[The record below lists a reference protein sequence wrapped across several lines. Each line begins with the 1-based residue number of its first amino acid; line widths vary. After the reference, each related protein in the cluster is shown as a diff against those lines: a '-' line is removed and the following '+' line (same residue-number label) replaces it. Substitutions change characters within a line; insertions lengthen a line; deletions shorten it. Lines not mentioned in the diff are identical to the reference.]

1 MQFTPSL
8 QFAMK
13 VIYILFSVA
22 LLFSCNSNPVQQTRI
37 VLPSNFSYRFDKKSG
52 VTLINIAARIDTI
65 ALDALFDTGCPG
77 LVLDKSIA
85 AKLPYLDSIRLAG
98 GMTVEDVEFSY
109 SRRKARWKL
118 FHNDIDVVMVEDTLR
133 YEKFFVA
140 DLRNDYGADAIISIP
155 ESDEHI
161 WCFDFENCRIDLE
174 DGNDFTAPVEN
185 SDLATDLYFNENYL
199 CVRNF
204 PIVFNGADDTLST
217 SFDLLVDTGTYGPS
231 ITMICEPESYKKE
244 KAFLEENSIL
254 DYEEI
259 TSTRTYHIVGSGI
272 VNDTLVVSS
281 IASDYGFEE
290 VVAGLGLLSRFNI
303 IFDLGRQEAY
313 FKRNGVEEDFYEYVQ
328 NHGACYSGIN
338 MIPFKNNSAAVAIDV
353 GRDMP
358 SYRAGLRN
366 YDVVTH
372 LGKRRF
378 SDRYAGRYF
387 YEHKDSI
394 MELGIS
400 RFGERMNIKF
410 FWDLPDNS
418 DSN

>member
-1 MQFTPSL
+1 MRAL
-8 QFAMK
+8 H
-13 VIYILFSVA
+13 VLFLFPIVLLYACGSVPEQINV
-22 LLFSCNSNPVQQTRI
+22 S

-77 LVLDKSIA
+77 LVLDKNIA

-118 FHNDIDVVMVEDTLR
+118 FHNDIDVIMVGDTLR
-133 YEKFFVA
+133 FDKFFVA
-140 DLRNDYGADAIISIP
+140 DLRNDYGSDAIISIP
-155 ESDEHI
+155 KSDEHV
-161 WCFDFENCRIDLE
+161 WRFDFENCRIDLE
-174 DGNDFTAPVEN
+174 DGNDFAAPIEN
-185 SDLATDLYFNENYL
+185 PDLVTDIYFNENYP

-204 PIVFNGADDTLST
+204 PIVFHGVSDTLST

-231 ITMICEPESYKKE
+231 MTMICGPESYKKE
-244 KAFLEENSIL
+244 KAFLEKNSLL
-254 DYEEI
+254 DYVEI
-259 TSTRTYHIVGSGI
+259 TSTKTYHIVDSGI

-281 IASDYGFEE
+281 IVSDYGFEE

-303 IFDLGRQEAY
+303 VLDLGRKKAY
-313 FKRNGVEEDFYEYVQ
+313 FKRNGVEADFYEYVQ
-328 NHGACYSGIN
+328 DHGALYSGIN
-338 MIPFKNNSAAVAIDV
+338 MIPFKNDSAAVAIDV

-387 YEHKDSI
+387 YDHKDSI

-400 RFGERMNIKF
+400 RFGENMDIKF
-410 FWDLPDNS
+410 IWDIPENNS
-418 DSN
+418 DN

>member
-1 MQFTPSL
+1 MRVL
-8 QFAMK
+8 
-13 VIYILFSVA
+13 YILFFLS
-22 LLFSCNSNPVQQTRI
+22 I
-37 VLPSNFSYRFDKKSG
+37 VLLCGCSSTPEQNNEMTEPSNFSYRFDKKSG
-52 VTLINIAARIDTI
+52 VTLINIAAQIDTI

-118 FHNDIDVVMVEDTLR
+118 FHNDIDVVMVGDTLR

-140 DLRNDYGADAIISIP
+140 DLQKDYGADAIISIP
-155 ESDEHI
+155 KSDEHI

-174 DGNDFTAPVEN
+174 DGNDLSAPIEN
-185 SDLATDLYFNENYL
+185 PDLVTDVYFNENYP
-199 CVRNF
+199 CVKNF
-204 PIVFNGADDTLST
+204 PIVFNGAGDTLST

-231 ITMICEPESYKKE
+231 MTMICEPESYKKE
-244 KAFLEENSIL
+244 KYFLEDNSIL

-259 TSTRTYHIVGSGI
+259 TSKKTYHIEDSGI

-281 IASDYGFEE
+281 IVSDYGFEE

-303 IFDLGRQEAY
+303 ILDLGRRKAY

-328 NHGACYSGIN
+328 DHGAFYSGIN
-338 MIPFKNNSAAVAIDV
+338 MIPFKNDSAAVAIDV

-358 SYRAGLRN
+358 SYKAGLRN

-372 LGKRRF
+372 LGKERF

-394 MELGIS
+394 MELDIE
-400 RFGERMNIKF
+400 RFGEKMNIKF
-410 FWDLPDNS
+410 FWDLPDSS

>member
-1 MQFTPSL
+1 MRL
-8 QFAMK
+8 
-13 VIYILFSVA
+13 IYILLPVVLLYACASVPEQK
-22 LLFSCNSNPVQQTRI
+22 NETVGP
-37 VLPSNFSYRFDKKSG
+37 PNFSYRFDKKSG
-52 VTLINIAARIDTI
+52 VTLINIAAQIDTI

-77 LVLDKSIA
+77 LVLDKNIA

-118 FHNDIDVVMVEDTLR
+118 FHNDIDVVMVGDTLW
-133 YEKFFVA
+133 YDKFFVA
-140 DLRNDYGADAIISIP
+140 DLRNAYGADAIICIP
-155 ESDEHI
+155 KSDEHI

-174 DGNDFTAPVEN
+174 VGNDFVASVGNP
-185 SDLATDLYFNENYL
+185 DLATDIYFNENYL
-199 CVRNF
+199 CVKNF

-217 SFDLLVDTGTYGPS
+217 SFDLLIDTGTYGTS
-231 ITMICEPESYKKE
+231 MTMICEPESYKKE

-259 TSTRTYHIVGSGI
+259 TSTKTYHIVDSGI

-281 IASDYGFEE
+281 IVSDYGFEE
-290 VVAGLGLLSRFNI
+290 VAAGLGLLSKFNI
-303 IFDLGRQEAY
+303 ILDLGKRKAY
-313 FKRNGVEEDFYEYVQ
+313 FKRNRVEEDFYEYVQ
-328 NHGACYSGIN
+328 DHGAYYSGIN
-338 MIPFKNNSAAVAIDV
+338 MIPFKNDSAAVAIDV

-372 LGKRRF
+372 LGKKRF

-394 MELGIS
+394 MELGIE
-400 RFGERMNIKF
+400 RFGEKINIKF
-410 FWDLPDNS
+410 LWDLHD
-418 DSN
+418 

>member
-1 MQFTPSL
+1 MRL
-8 QFAMK
+8 
-13 VIYILFSVA
+13 IYILLSVV
-22 LLFSCNSNPVQQTRI
+22 LLYACTSVPEQKNETVEP
-37 VLPSNFSYRFDKKSG
+37 PNFSYRFDKKSG

-118 FHNDIDVVMVEDTLR
+118 FHSDVDVVMVGDTLR
-133 YEKFFVA
+133 YEKVFVA
-140 DLRNDYGADAIISIP
+140 DLRNAYGADAIISIP
-155 ESDEHI
+155 KSDEHI

-174 DGNDFTAPVEN
+174 DGND
-185 SDLATDLYFNENYL
+185 LATPIENPDLVTDIYFNEDYP

-204 PIVFNGADDTLST
+204 PIVFNGTDDTLST
-217 SFDLLVDTGTYGPS
+217 SFDLLIDTGTYGS
-231 ITMICEPESYKKE
+231 SLTMICGPEAYKKE
-244 KAFLEENSIL
+244 KTFLEDNSIL

-259 TSTRTYHIVGSGI
+259 TSTKTYHIVDSGI
-272 VNDTLVVSS
+272 VKDTLVVSS
-281 IASDYGFEE
+281 IVSDYGFEE

-303 IFDLGRQEAY
+303 VLDLGSQKAY
-313 FKRNGVEEDFYEYVQ
+313 FKRNRVEDDFYEYVQ
-328 NHGACYSGIN
+328 DHGALYSGIN
-338 MIPFKNNSAAVAIDV
+338 MIPFKNDSAAVAIDV

-366 YDVVTH
+366 YDVVTR
-372 LGKRRF
+372 LGKKRF

-387 YEHKDSI
+387 YEHKDTI
-394 MELGIS
+394 MELGIE
-400 RFGERMNIKF
+400 RFGEKMDIKF

>member
-1 MQFTPSL
+1 
-8 QFAMK
+8 MK
-13 VIYILFSVA
+13 VIYILFSIA
-22 LLFSCNSNPVQQTRI
+22 LLFSCNSDPVQQTRI
-37 VLPSNFSYRFDKKSG
+37 VPPSNFSYRFDKKSG
-52 VTLINIAARIDTI
+52 VTLINIVARIDTI

-85 AKLPYLDSIRLAG
+85 AQLSYLDSIRLAG

-118 FHNDIDVVMVEDTLR
+118 FHSDIDVVMVGDTLR
-133 YEKFFVA
+133 YENFFVA
-140 DLRNDYGADAIISIP
+140 DLRNAYGADAIISIP
-155 ESDEHI
+155 KSDEHI

-174 DGNDFTAPVEN
+174 DGNNIATLIEN
-185 SDLATDLYFNENYL
+185 PDLVTDIYFNENYP
-199 CVRNF
+199 CVKNF
-204 PIVFNGADDTLST
+204 PIVFNGAGDTLST

-231 ITMICEPESYKKE
+231 MTMICEPEAYQKE
-244 KAFLEENSIL
+244 KTFLEDNSIL

-259 TSTRTYHIVGSGI
+259 TSKRTYHIVDSGI

-281 IASDYGFEE
+281 IVSDYGFAE
-290 VVAGLGLLSRFNI
+290 VVAGLGLLSKFNI
-303 IFDLGRQEAY
+303 VLDLGSQKAY
-313 FKRNGVEEDFYEYVQ
+313 FKRNRVEDDFYEYVQ
-328 NHGACYSGIN
+328 DHGACYSGIN
-338 MIPFKNNSAAVAIDV
+338 MIPFKNDSAAVAIDV

-366 YDVVTH
+366 YDVVTR
-372 LGKRRF
+372 LGKKRF

-387 YEHKDSI
+387 YEHKDSV

>member
-1 MQFTPSL
+1 MRVL
-8 QFAMK
+8 H
-13 VIYILFSVA
+13 A
-22 LLFSCNSNPVQQTRI
+22 LLPF
-37 VLPSNFSYRFDKKSG
+37 VLLYACASVPEQETVTTEPSNFSYRFDKKSG
-52 VTLINIAARIDTI
+52 VTLINIAAQIDTI

-118 FHNDIDVVMVEDTLR
+118 FHNDIDVIMVGDTLR
-133 YEKFFVA
+133 YDKFFVA
-140 DLRNDYGADAIISIP
+140 DLLNAYGADAIISIP
-155 ESDEHI
+155 KSDEHI

-174 DGNDFTAPVEN
+174 YGNDLVAPIEEP
-185 SDLATDLYFNENYL
+185 DLVTDIYFYENYP
-199 CVRNF
+199 CVKNF
-204 PIVFNGADDTLST
+204 PIVFNDAGNTLST

-231 ITMICEPESYKKE
+231 MTMICELESYKKE
-244 KAFLEENSIL
+244 KNFLEDNSIL
-254 DYEEI
+254 AYEEI
-259 TSTRTYHIVGSGI
+259 TSKKTYHIEDSGI
-272 VNDTLVVSS
+272 VNDTLVVSY
-281 IASDYGFEE
+281 IASDYGFAE

-303 IFDLGRQEAY
+303 ILDLGRQKAC

-328 NHGACYSGIN
+328 DHGALYSGIN
-338 MIPFKNNSAAVAIDV
+338 MIPFKNDSAAVAIDV

-358 SYRAGLRN
+358 SYKAGLRN
-366 YDVVTH
+366 YDIVTH
-372 LGKRRF
+372 LGKERF

-394 MELGIS
+394 MELGVE
-400 RFGERMNIKF
+400 RFGEKMNIKF

>member
-1 MQFTPSL
+1 M
-8 QFAMK
+8 
-13 VIYILFSVA
+13 
-22 LLFSCNSNPVQQTRI
+22 
-37 VLPSNFSYRFDKKSG
+37 
-52 VTLINIAARIDTI
+52 
-65 ALDALFDTGCPG
+65 
-77 LVLDKSIA
+77 
-85 AKLPYLDSIRLAG
+85 
-98 GMTVEDVEFSY
+98 
-109 SRRKARWKL
+109 
-118 FHNDIDVVMVEDTLR
+118 
-133 YEKFFVA
+133 
-140 DLRNDYGADAIISIP
+140 
-155 ESDEHI
+155 
-161 WCFDFENCRIDLE
+161 
-174 DGNDFTAPVEN
+174 
-185 SDLATDLYFNENYL
+185 
-199 CVRNF
+199 
-204 PIVFNGADDTLST
+204 
-217 SFDLLVDTGTYGPS
+217 
-231 ITMICEPESYKKE
+231 TMICEPESYKKE

-303 IFDLGRQEAY
+303 ILDLGRQEAY

-328 NHGACYSGIN
+328 DHGACYSGIN
-338 MIPFKNNSAAVAIDV
+338 MIPFKNDSAAVAIDV